1 MDDNE
6 RDRIIKKARED
17 AGLENR
23 VHNLEGELQEIRVMV
38 TWVVRGIWG
47 GAAYLVTE
55 LVKFILQGGTLR

>member
-38 TWVVRGIWG
+38 TWVVRGI
-47 GAAYLVTE
+47 
-55 LVKFILQGGTLR
+55 

>member
-23 VHNLEGELQEIRVMV
+23 VQNLEAELQEIRVMV

-47 GAAYLVTE
+47 GAAYLVTA
-55 LVKFILQGGTLR
+55 LVKFILQGGTLK